1 MTPISSNIRYRLFV
15 KIQELLLRNLSH
27 KLGQR
32 SFLVEVSALKRI
44 SNGWKNCLDHTYYQ
58 AKNVL

>member
-44 SNGWKNCLDHTYYQ
+44 SNGWKNCLDNTYY
-58 AKNVL
+58 

>member
-32 SFLVEVSALKRI
+32 SFLVEVSAL
-44 SNGWKNCLDHTYYQ
+44 S
-58 AKNVL
+58 